1 MDDRAG
7 HPRSRLTHS
16 VQRFG
21 KAFALLLLMLSLVVP
36 TTLIASERASFAAT
50 PEASRVATREAS
62 PVANRV
68 AGSTPAVDTRDPRLA
83 TIKTELRDQ
92 VSARIGDDLS
102 SYAIVAAL
110 RVGQRPGIDGTE
122 SIDYVNTTGGTLTT
136 LPFRL
141 YANGADEDIDS
152 VVVDDVTVDGTAVE
166 PELTVANSVMTLP
179 LPEPLVA
186 GGKTTIS
193 LSFSA
198 TLPIDTSDHYG
209 IFGID
214 TATGSWALAHWY
226 PIVAGWDPA
235 NGWELD
241 PTSVNGD
248 PIFSNTALYD
258 VTISTPDTWAVV
270 TTGSVIENRLAGPAG
285 LAGSE
290 RTRRFLTGPV
300 RDFTIVADSD
310 FESTSTVVD
319 GTVVKSWFNPGTEQV
334 GRAVLTYAAKSL
346 ALYNSLIGP
355 YPYIEFDVVPVELY
369 GAAGVEFP
377 QMIYIGQSYYA
388 GDQVPSEPSYLDFT
402 VAHEVLH
409 QWWYGLVG
417 NNQYIHAFTDEG
429 LTNFIS
435 SKVYFT
441 RVYNA
446 DYGDRTFDDAAAAP
460 FKATVARGEDQ
471 IVDQPTDDFP
481 SERAYVYAAYSKAP
495 MGFSA
500 IYNEIGDK
508 AFFEALHAYYQ
519 KFEFGIAQP
528 DDLLAAFEKASGKD
542 LHELWDHW
550 FQQAAGKDDI

>member
-7 HPRSRLTHS
+7 HSRSRLTHS

-21 KAFALLLLMLSLVVP
+21 KTFALLLLMFSLVVP
-36 TTLIASERASFAAT
+36 TTLIAFERASFAAT
-50 PEASRVATREAS
+50 REASRVATPETS
-62 PVANRV
+62 PV
-68 AGSTPAVDTRDPRLA
+68 AGSTPAVDTSDPRLA
-83 TIKTELRDQ
+83 TIKPELRDQ
-92 VSARIGDDLS
+92 VSAKVGDDLS
-102 SYAIVAAL
+102 SYTIVASL
-110 RVGQRPGIDGTE
+110 RVGQRPGIAGTE
-122 SIDYVNTTGGTLTT
+122 SIDYVNNTGGTLTT

-166 PELTVANSVMTLP
+166 PALTVANSVMTLP
-179 LPEPLVA
+179 LEEPLAA
-186 GGKTTIS
+186 GSKITVS

-214 TATGSWALAHWY
+214 TKTGSWALAHWY

-235 NGWELD
+235 SGWELD

-270 TTGSVIENRLAGPAG
+270 TTGSVIENRLAG
-285 LAGSE
+285 SE

-319 GTVVKSWFNPGTEQV
+319 GTIVTSWFNPGTEQV
-334 GRAVLTYAAKSL
+334 GRAVLTYAAQSL

-355 YPYIEFDVVPVELY
+355 YPYDEFDIVPVELY

-377 QMIYIGQSYYA
+377 QMIYIGQSYYV

-446 DYGDRTFDDAAAAP
+446 RYGDRTFDDAVASP
-460 FKATVARGEDQ
+460 FKATIARGDDQ

-481 SERAYVYAAYSKAP
+481 SERGYVYAAYSKAP
-495 MGFSA
+495 MGFDV

-508 AFFEALHAYYQ
+508 AFFEALHAYFQ
-519 KFEFGIAQP
+519 TFEFGIAQP

-542 LHELWDHW
+542 LTALWDHW
-550 FQQAAGKDDI
+550 FQQAAGANDV